1 MLPTTNMESVMPTY
15 QVDDMTCGHCV
26 ATITAA
32 LGALDAGARVD
43 IDLGAHR
50 VKVESAQP
58 AARIEEAIR
67 AAGYTPTPAA

>member
-1 MLPTTNMESVMPTY
+1 MPTY

-32 LGALDAGARVD
+32 LGELDAAAHVD

-50 VKVESAQP
+50 VKVESALP
-58 AARIEEAIR
+58 PARIKEAIS
-67 AAGYTPTPAA
+67 AAGYTPTPVA

>member
-1 MLPTTNMESVMPTY
+1 MPTY

-32 LGALDAGARVD
+32 LGALDAAARVD

-50 VKVESAQP
+50 VKVESDRP
-58 AARIEEAIR
+58 AAQIEAAIR

>member
-1 MLPTTNMESVMPTY
+1 MPTY

-58 AARIEEAIR
+58 AVRIEEAIR
-67 AAGYTPTPAA
+67 AAGYTPTPVA